1 MDIHFIMVYT
11 EIQTKNKNKYY
22 YLTETIREGKKF
34 KKKRIYLGKNLTKKR
49 LEKKI
54 EQLNPLN
61 LLLSKKER
69 EILEN
74 IKKEH
79 KKTYNL
85 DQYEY
90 FVSLFTY
97 DSNAIEGN
105 TLTLQETSLIL
116 FDKITPKGK
125 SLREINEAIN
135 HKKAFNYIL
144 KYNEDINKEFI
155 CEIQRLVVE
164 KTLKKELE
172 DQIGKYR
179 TSQVRIRGTKFIPPK
194 FEDVPN
200 EMKKLLIWYGK
211 NKNKIQPIILV
222 SYFHS
227 AFESIH
233 PFIDGN
239 GRTGRL
245 VMNFMLR
252 KFNYPMI
259 NIPNK
264 DKLDYY
270 TALEAARKG
279 NLRKL
284 VKLIIKILMSTKY
297 TF

>member
-1 MDIHFIMVYT
+1 MVYT

-34 KKKRIYLGKNLTKKR
+34 KKKRVYLGKNLTKKE
-49 LEKKI
+49 LGKKV
-54 EQLNPLN
+54 ERLNPIN

-69 EILEN
+69 DILEK

-85 DQYEY
+85 DQYEH

-135 HKKAFNYIL
+135 HKKAFDYIL
-144 KYNEDINKEFI
+144 KYEGDINKEFI
-155 CEIQRLVVE
+155 CEIQKLVVE
-164 KTLKKELE
+164 KTLKTELE
-172 DQIGKYR
+172 DQIGEYR
-179 TSQVRIRGTKFIPPK
+179 TSQVWIRGTNFIPPK
-194 FEDVPN
+194 AKDVPN

-211 NKNKIQPIILV
+211 NKNKIHPIILT

-227 AFESIH
+227 AFELIH

-245 VMNFMLR
+245 VMNFMLH

-259 NIPNK
+259 NIPTK
-264 DKLDYY
+264 EKLDYY
-270 TALEAARKG
+270 GALETARKG

-284 VKLIIKILMSTKY
+284 VKLIVKTLMSTKHI
-297 TF
+297 F